1 MNLTGAW
8 RQITMQ
14 AASPEPPSNSR
25 LVVTLLEFMSGFDWN
40 WLLYFVTG
48 AMLTFAVILFATM
61 FIKRWQM
68 TRLGFFLFTGAAF
81 VVRIA
86 RPDDKFWNIAAIV
99 GAAVSVFLLVSV
111 MSKGRLANKK
121 EPIYY
126 ILNTATLILIFFDIT
141 FFTAT
146 MAAIALLAS
155 VFFLTTKAPSSP
167 DKYKAREADPHILDS
182 LQKRAQKR

>member
-1 MNLTGAW
+1 MDLTGTW
-8 RQITMQ
+8 HQIITQ
-14 AASPEPPSNSR
+14 AASPTPASNSR
-25 LVVTLLEFMSGFDWN
+25 LVDTLLEFLSGFDWN

-68 TRLGFFLFTGAAF
+68 ARLGFFLFTGATF

-99 GAAVSVFLLVSV
+99 GAAVSIILLVSV
-111 MSKGRLANKK
+111 MGKGRLVNRK

-126 ILNTATLILIFFDIT
+126 ILNTVTLILIFFNIT

-146 MAAIALLAS
+146 MAAIALLGS

-167 DKYKAREADPHILDS
+167 DKYKAREADPHILES